1 MVTKGIPKGEALK
14 FIAWVTKP
22 GNRVV
27 RAIINA
33 NWIAI
38 H

>member
-1 MVTKGIPKGEALK
+1 MVTKGIPKGDALK
-14 FIAWVTKP
+14 FISWVTKP

-27 RAIINA
+27 RAIVNS